1 MLSIYFHQPDIIK
14 FYFIFTLDIGRK
26 GNGLAE
32 IKADGKRYEE
42 TGEGR
47 NACVREEKEKGKKG
61 ERKKNE
67 GGRIMR

>member
-1 MLSIYFHQPDIIK
+1 M
-14 FYFIFTLDIGRK
+14 LDIGRK

-42 TGEGR
+42 TGEGG